1 MHAPFI
7 AARPPRK
14 VTIAWTMAL
23 VIVVAACSSPAAS
36 QTGGDGGTGG
46 VGTITIS
53 GNAFSPASVT
63 VASGDPINFKNNDA
77 SDHRIVVG
85 ENGTEVASP
94 AFEAITL
101 GSTDQTHDIRLS
113 PGNFKV
119 TCTIHP
125 SMNMTVTVTG

>member
-7 AARPPRK
+7 AARPPR
-14 VTIAWTMAL
+14 TATLAWSMVL
-23 VIVVAACSSPAAS
+23 VIVLAACSSPAAS
-36 QTGGDGGTGG
+36 QAGGDGGAGG

-77 SDHRIVVG
+77 FDHRIVVG

-94 AFEAITL
+94 AFEAISL
-101 GSTDQTHDIRLS
+101 GGTDQTHDIRLS
-113 PGNFKV
+113 PGTFKV